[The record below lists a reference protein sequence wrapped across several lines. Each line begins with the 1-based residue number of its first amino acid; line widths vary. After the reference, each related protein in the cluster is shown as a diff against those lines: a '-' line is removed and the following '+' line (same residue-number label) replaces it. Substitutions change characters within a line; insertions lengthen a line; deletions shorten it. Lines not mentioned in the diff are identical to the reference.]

1 MAWYSIDMPEVS
13 VINGAYHR
21 LCREFQK
28 AFIGAGAPPELAL
41 FACRKS
47 SAERRRLYLSPN
59 AGDYVP
65 HLMEDYGAEPCSVPD
80 AGTVTLVYGVPGAKS
95 LLTVPETLS
104 LSKQRDTPAIYP
116 LTRVRHAASSG

>member
-1 MAWYSIDMPEVS
+1 MAWYSIEMPEAS
-13 VINGAYHR
+13 VMNGAYHR

-41 FACRKS
+41 FARRES
-47 SAERRRLYLSPN
+47 SAKRRRLYLSPN

-80 AGTVTLVYGVPGAKS
+80 AATVTLVYGVPGAKS
-95 LLTVPETLS
+95 LLTPETLS
-104 LSKQRDTPAIYP
+104 LSKPRDTPAIYP
-116 LTRVRHAASSG
+116 LTRVRHAVSGG